1 MKIIL
6 ADRRGKL
13 IEAWNSVAADSDPV
27 TTHQGSIFDLQSDAL
42 VSPANSFGFMDGGL
56 DLKISQFFGWH
67 VQERLQQL
75 IRTKH
80 HGELLVG
87 TAEIV
92 KTDHSRI
99 PYLISAPTMR
109 VPMILEQTANV
120 YLAVRAVLI
129 LVKFGRLEDGIP
141 IKDVVETVA
150 LPGMGTGV
158 GRVLPHIF
166 ARQMKR
172 AIEDILQERHD
183 FPGSWREAQ
192 RRHQLLYSDSYR
204 DLQY

>member
-1 MKIIL
+1 MRIIL

-13 IEAWNSVAADSDPV
+13 IEAWNRVASDTDPV
-27 TTHQGSIFDLQSDAL
+27 TTHQGSIFDVQSDAL

-56 DLKISQFFGWH
+56 DLEISQFFGWH

-92 KTDHSRI
+92 KTDHPRI
-99 PYLISAPTMR
+99 PYLISSPTMR
-109 VPMILEQTANV
+109 VPMILEQTVNV
-120 YLAVRAVLI
+120 YLAIRAVLI
-129 LVKFGRLEDGIP
+129 LVKFGELEDVVP
-141 IKDVVETVA
+141 IKDVVKTVA

-158 GRVLPHIF
+158 GRVPPSIF

-172 AIEDILQERHD
+172 AIEDILEERHD
-183 FPGSWREAQ
+183 FPGSWHEAQ
-192 RRHQLLYSDSYR
+192 RHHQMLYSDSYR